1 MKNLRKKIKIRLA
14 NNVKGYKICVS
25 RPSFLSQKIFSRNF
39 VAIHEIK
46 SVLTLDR
53 PIYVGFI
60 ILDLNKL
67 LMFEFHYN
75 YIKSG
80 YGCGVKLLFTDTD
93 SLVNQFETDYVYED
107 FYENKNVFDFSN
119 YPKDSRL
126 YDPDW

>member
-1 MKNLRKKIKIRLA
+1 MKNLRKKIKIRLV
-14 NNVKGYKICVS
+14 NNVKGYKIWVS
-25 RPSFLSQKIFSRNF
+25 RPNFLSQKIFSRNF

-75 YIKSG
+75 HIKSG

-93 SLVNQFETDYVYED
+93 SLLNQFETDYVYED

-119 YPKDSRL
+119 YPKDSRF